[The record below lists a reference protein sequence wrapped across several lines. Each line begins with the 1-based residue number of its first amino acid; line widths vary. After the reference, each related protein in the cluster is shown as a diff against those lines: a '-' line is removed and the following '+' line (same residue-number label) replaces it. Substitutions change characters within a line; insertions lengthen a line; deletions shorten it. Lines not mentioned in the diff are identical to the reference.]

1 MMDRSDDSFDWSD
14 YDWIAV
20 GNEIDEKK
28 VLMTDGEELDS
39 LPRDMFVEYIRYLH
53 DEKPELYHIML
64 KMYEAKMNGD
74 IEELEIWKKLW
85 DSYGKTENVGI

>member
-1 MMDRSDDSFDWSD
+1 M
-14 YDWIAV
+14 V

-28 VLMTDGEELDS
+28 ATMTDGDELDS
-39 LPRDMFVEYIRYLH
+39 LSRDMFVEYVRYLH

-74 IEELEIWKKLW
+74 TEELEKWKRLW
-85 DSYGKTENVGI
+85 DSHGQGRNVGI

>member
-14 YDWIAV
+14 YDWTAV
-20 GNEIDEKK
+20 SNEIDDKK
-28 VLMTDGEELDS
+28 ASMAKCDELKS
-39 LPRDMFVEYIRYLH
+39 LPRNMFVEYIRYLH
-53 DEKPELYHIML
+53 DEKPELYSIML

-74 IEELEIWKKLW
+74 IEELEVWKKLW